1 MEGLVRRPDPRFWAG
16 RRVLLIEND
25 LAVQNAFL
33 LLLMSWGMEVQAVTG
48 VEQARASAA
57 QVMPDLVLTDYR
69 LDAGETGVQAL
80 RALARDLGRDLP
92 AVIVSAEAAGLI
104 RAEAGSL
111 AADVLEKP
119 VSEPDLR
126 RAMQYALGQI

>member
-1 MEGLVRRPDPRFWAG
+1 M
-16 RRVLLIEND
+16 LLIEND

-33 LLLMSWGMEVQAVTG
+33 LLLVSWGMEVQAVTG

-104 RAEAGSL
+104 RAEAGNL

-119 VSEPDLR
+119 VAEADLR